1 MRKLLIIISIICL
14 VSCAS
19 FNSESSDMPSW
30 IYSPYTGYSSDTHII
45 AVGSA
50 YNSEKAHYNALSEL
64 VTNFSVS
71 VDTTTLVYDDGTSA
85 VMKESAYVNSD
96 ISNIE
101 GVDVLNT
108 YYDGTLHYMRLC
120 IDKNKV
126 KKLYLNKVHTIE
138 KEIATLLIDGNKAES
153 IVEKLN
159 CIEAV
164 NSLIKEHNS
173 KIQILSILTPYNK
186 SYNLKQIKKDLLSGY
201 TIAIDDDEI
210 RQLLLPAL
218 EANNI
223 RIDENSNN
231 TLTCS
236 FKNEISENK
245 GRLYSKFVVNFTIS
259 DGKMKIVESQNEK
272 VVANNKEGI
281 AIMIDRKVM
290 EFIEEK
296 VRLYF

>member
-1 MRKLLIIISIICL
+1 
-14 VSCAS
+14 
-19 FNSESSDMPSW
+19 MPSW
-30 IYSPYTGYSSDTHII
+30 ILSSYSGYSSDTHII

-126 KKLYLNKVHTIE
+126 KKLYLNNVHTIE

-210 RQLLLPAL
+210 RELLLPAL

-236 FKNEISENK
+236 FENEISENN
-245 GRLYSKFVVNFTIS
+245 GRLYSKFVVDLTIS

-272 VVANNKEGI
+272 VVANNKDGI